1 MISPKPFLLSAVVFF
16 ATAATASALPHAP
29 GAFKVKLFAGASSG
43 ASGPDDITMLNGH
56 VFVAWQNGVGP
67 TGTPAGKTGLLVEYG
82 HSGNV
87 VANWPLAGKIDGI
100 AAARNAIVATVNE
113 DGNSSLYTVKPGAA
127 KSQQVVHYTYSPAPD
142 SPGNSPVH
150 TGGGADAVSVLGN
163 KILIIASAPKH
174 SGRTAA
180 FRAVLS
186 TVNGK
191 PVARLSPTF
200 SDNAHAT
207 DALTGNRV
215 KLHLTDPD
223 SSTIVP
229 AAADVF
235 GGDLMISSQ
244 ANDELIFAHGIG
256 SGHTTLN
263 RLQLTSGA
271 NATKASV
278 DDVRWAPKDGSKLYV
293 VDNGANRIYRV
304 TGPFTA
310 GEALASMDTVGGKS
324 LGTQVATLNDG
335 SGELSPF
342 LKGLKAAKGLLFTP

>member
-29 GAFKVKLFAGASSG
+29 GAFKVKVFAGAPSHA
-43 ASGPDDITMLNGH
+43 ASGPDDIAMLHGH
-56 VFVAWQNGVGP
+56 VYVAWQNGVGP
-67 TGTPAGKTGLLVEYG
+67 TGKPAGKTSQLVEYG
-82 HSGNV
+82 NRGNV
-87 VANWPLAGKIDGI
+87 VASWPLAGKIDGI

-113 DGNSSLYTVKPGAA
+113 DGNSSLYTVRTGKGN
-127 KSQQVVHYTYSPAPD
+127 QVVHYTYSPAPD
-142 SPGNSPVH
+142 SPGSSPVH
-150 TGGGADAVSVLGN
+150 TGGGTDAVSVVGN
-163 KILIIASAPKH
+163 KILIIASAPRR

-186 TVNGK
+186 MVNGK
-191 PVARLSPTF
+191 PVARLLPTF
-200 SDNAHAT
+200 LDSAHAT
-207 DALTGNRV
+207 DALTGNTV

-244 ANDELIFAHGIG
+244 ANDELVFAHGIG
-256 SGHTTLN
+256 TGHTTLN
-263 RLQLTSGA
+263 RLQLTYGA
-271 NATKASV
+271 NSSKASV

-310 GEALASMDTVGGKS
+310 GEAMASMDTVGGKS
-324 LGTQVATLNDG
+324 LGSQVATLNDG